1 MDDWH
6 EMKRDALVESIRAV
20 AVSIGG
26 EAERLQ
32 NIYPYDFD
40 PTLANMWCATAVK
53 DALVRVALLIEQN
66 FEAINT
72 LSLVAVSRYL
82 FELSIW
88 LKLFEKDSRY
98 GLLYYGQLI
107 DTQRRY
113 YESTLSQMK
122 REHKILRDCEVKE
135 RRELDAQLPAQST
148 PEDRARVRRE
158 IAEAIDKVAARN
170 FSIYAEEASLD
181 GYGPQAN
188 HIQFRAIPEVMNSLN
203 GLAGDQNTFDQS
215 VLPHIKDLWLD
226 AKGKRRR
233 WRWNEMA
240 ELVGMETEYEYI
252 YAFSSK
258 LLHATPSSI
267 STNQMDLLP
276 DEYIVFMRYVEAK
289 LMDLV
294 EVSKKY

>member
-1 MDDWH
+1 
-6 EMKRDALVESIRAV
+6 
-20 AVSIGG
+20 
-26 EAERLQ
+26 
-32 NIYPYDFD
+32 
-40 PTLANMWCATAVK
+40 MWCATAVK
-53 DALVRVALLIEQN
+53 DALVRVTLLIEQN

-72 LSLVAVSRYL
+72 LGLVAVSRYL
-82 FELSIW
+82 FELSVW

-98 GLLYYGQLI
+98 GLFYYGQLI

-113 YESTLSQMK
+113 YEGTLGQMK
-122 REHKILRDCEVKE
+122 REHKILRDCEAKE

-170 FSIYAEEASLD
+170 FSIYAGEASLD

-203 GLAGDQNTFDQS
+203 GLAGDQSIFDQS
-215 VLPHIKDLWLD
+215 VLPHIKDLWFD

-267 STNQMDLLP
+267 STDQMDLLP

-294 EVSKKY
+294 EVSRKY